1 MLQYS
6 QSALSVTR
14 ESHHA
19 VVPQAGGLDGLR
31 KDPAKLKAAV
41 EFATACGAF
50 VTTKPGAIDAQPSQQ
65 EAEHLLKTARHA

>member
-1 MLQYS
+1 MGLPRLHNE
-6 QSALSVTR
+6 ACA
-14 ESHHA
+14 HIMP
-19 VVPQAGGLDGLR
+19 VVLQAGGLDGLR

>member
-1 MLQYS
+1 MCM
-6 QSALSVTR
+6 
-14 ESHHA
+14 
-19 VVPQAGGLDGLR
+19 VVQAGGLEGLR